1 MGTKFG
7 PKKGEDTAT
16 NTILRKLAILVPTY
30 YVFFYIVTCIITA
43 AFGVPIDGKEPFDFV
58 NFNPADG
65 GRSSGKFTGRFL
77 LAMVP
82 FVCCVPLFLLF
93 QKKLIVPLFKCFFST
108 AVWISYFLMLF
119 VNAAVVYFIGR
130 STKVAFDYACTL
142 GFIHFIL
149 SMLVMLSFP
158 VNWIYW
164 VTAVVVNVAAAGGA
178 ELSCYYLRDMRSIKV
193 DHE

>member
-93 QKKLIVPLFKCFFST
+93 QKKLIVPLFKCFFFNSRLDLLL
-108 AVWISYFLMLF
+108 SH
-119 VNAAVVYFIGR
+119 VVCQCCCR
-130 STKVAFDYACTL
+130 VL
-142 GFIHFIL
+142 
-149 SMLVMLSFP
+149 
-158 VNWIYW
+158 YW
-164 VTAVVVNVAAAGGA
+164 K
-178 ELSCYYLRDMRSIKV
+178 EYQSSL
-193 DHE
+193 

>member
-93 QKKLIVPLFKCFFST
+93 QKKLIVPLFKCFFFQQPFGSLT
-108 AVWISYFLMLF
+108 FS
-119 VNAAVVYFIGR
+119 
-130 STKVAFDYACTL
+130 CC
-142 GFIHFIL
+142 L
-149 SMLVMLSFP
+149 SML
-158 VNWIYW
+158 
-164 VTAVVVNVAAAGGA
+164 
-178 ELSCYYLRDMRSIKV
+178 LSCTLLEGVPK
-193 DHE
+193 